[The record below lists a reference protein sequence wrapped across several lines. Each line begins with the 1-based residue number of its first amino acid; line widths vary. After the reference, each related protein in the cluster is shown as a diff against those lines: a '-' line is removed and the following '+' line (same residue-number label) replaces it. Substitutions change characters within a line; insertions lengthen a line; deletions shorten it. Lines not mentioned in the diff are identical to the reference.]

1 MLAVKNVSVNYG
13 HASALR
19 AVSLHVDQGEI
30 VAVIGRNGAGKSTL
44 LKAITGLV
52 KVKEG
57 SVQFHNQLI
66 SNFQAHKIVR
76 CGITH
81 VPQGRQVFGDQSVE
95 DNLILG
101 AFINRKDKK
110 FIKQLIEREYARFP
124 RLKERRHQAAGTLS
138 GGEQQMLALSR
149 GLMSEPKF
157 LVLDEPSMGLSPL
170 FVKHIFDTLLELKR
184 EGKTI
189 LVVEQL
195 AMAALS
201 ISDRTYVLQTGEII
215 IHGNSQE
222 LMDNDD
228 IIKTYLG
235 SASSETNKELST

>member
-1 MLAVKNVSVNYG
+1 MSLLAVKNVSVNYG

-19 AVSLHVDQGEI
+19 AVTLHVNEGEI
-30 VAVIGRNGAGKSTL
+30 IAVIGRNGAGKSTL

-52 KVKEG
+52 KLKEG
-57 SVQFHNQLI
+57 SVQFKQQQI
-66 SNFQAHKIVR
+66 SNFQAYKIVH
-76 CGITH
+76 CGISH
-81 VPQGRQVFGDQSVE
+81 VPQGRQVFGDQTVE
-95 DNLILG
+95 DNLVLG
-101 AFINRKDKK
+101 AFTHRKDKNML
-110 FIKQLIEREYARFP
+110 KQAIEREYVRFP

-149 GLMSEPKF
+149 ALMSEPDL

-170 FVKHIFDTLLELKR
+170 YVKQIFDTLLALKR

-201 ISDRTYVLQTGEII
+201 ISDRAYVLQTGEVII
-215 IHGNSQE
+215 NGNSQE
-222 LMDNDD
+222 LLENDD
-228 IIKTYLG
+228 LIRTYLG
-235 SASSETNKELST
+235 ST